1 MSQDLIQKFIDV
13 GLLDPRSTSFTENKN
28 NLETILRVKDSSGIL
43 FIDEETVND
52 YLMFVMGFL
61 SNFNEVYGIDIN
73 IVWVTLA
80 EYVTSQTFISIKE
93 LVLKSKVMEQS
104 RRQYDQEIDT
114 SLYKPKQGE
123 GVYKCGRC
131 KSNKVDTQAFQLRSA
146 DEPVTVLLDVRFAV
160 INGEIL
166 KEKLIIIYLY
176 L

>member
-146 DEPVTVLLDVRFAV
+146 DEPVTVFARCQV
-160 INGEIL
+160 CS
-166 KEKLIIIYLY
+166 YQWRDS
-176 L
+176 